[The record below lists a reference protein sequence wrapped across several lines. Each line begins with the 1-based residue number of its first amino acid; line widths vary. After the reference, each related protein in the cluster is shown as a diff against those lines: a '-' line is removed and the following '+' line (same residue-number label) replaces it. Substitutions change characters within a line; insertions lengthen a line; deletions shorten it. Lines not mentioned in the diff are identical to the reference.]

1 MSEYDK
7 LNYYFSLEFLLH
19 EAFVRG
25 TVDESQLLEM
35 SENGVELL
43 TNILPW
49 TQVELRKRYLI
60 FLKTKAIYDRFNDRC
75 WDRNKIRI

>member
-7 LNYYFSLEFLLH
+7 WNYYFSLEFLLR

-49 TQVELRKRYLI
+49 TQVELGKRYLI
-60 FLKTKAIYDRFNDRC
+60 FLKTKAI
-75 WDRNKIRI
+75 